1 MNIVKSLADKCE
13 EIEHWLAETCQA
25 LGTLRNENDVLK
37 AENQRLRDCITAL
50 MPFLMED
57 YEGGVMTAE
66 YKAAI
71 ELAIAATGTEARH
84 AS

>member
-1 MNIVKSLADKCE
+1 MTTKELCQWLMDKPMSDRMLNMTA
-13 EIEHWLAETCQA
+13 HAF
-25 LGTLRNENDVLK
+25 TLEFENK
-37 AENQRLRDCITAL
+37 RLRDCITAL